1 MWWMPLFPQPTA
13 SRCAKLAVSKFKLE
27 ETASMREATI
37 VGVDVARTCSHAES
51 FAAVS
56 RITPS

>member
-1 MWWMPLFPQPTA
+1 
-13 SRCAKLAVSKFKLE
+13 
-27 ETASMREATI
+27 MREATI